1 MLLKKKLT
9 LIFGNQEIKNL
20 FLHDFRFLILN
31 FFNKTMLL
39 KFVVP
44 LQQIDLSIKKNIAS
58 NKNIQIET
66 TLTIVLTLFYSNFKF
81 ILITLL
87 SISRKLPYKE
97 INLAAETGELR
108 TILLLKG
115 QVRILINGN
124 NSNPTAMR
132 EKDH

>member
-1 MLLKKKLT
+1 
-9 LIFGNQEIKNL
+9 
-20 FLHDFRFLILN
+20 
-31 FFNKTMLL
+31 MLL

-44 LQQIDLSIKKNIAS
+44 LQQIDLSIKKNITS
-58 NKNIQIET
+58 NKIIQIET

-87 SISRKLPYKE
+87 SISRKLLYKE

-124 NSNPTAMR
+124 TSNPTAMR